1 MKILVAGGS
10 GFIGQPLVGRLLAR
24 GEDVA
29 VLTRDPAKVR
39 AGRPVPW
46 SAAAGEIVA
55 ADVVINLVGE
65 NVGARWTAER
75 KRRILDSRIEA
86 TRTLADAI
94 RTGRGKSKTLINTS
108 AVGYYGPRGDE
119 LLDENSAPGA
129 GFLAEVVRRWEE
141 EAHRADDAAR
151 VTIFRFGV
159 VLSADGGAL
168 KRMLLPFRLGAGGP
182 IGSGQQ
188 WMSWVDREDVLRAIE
203 WAVDQLKVRGVY
215 NITSPVPVTNRD
227 FARALGRALH
237 RPALMPTPAFAL
249 RAVFGEMAD
258 EMLLNGQRVVPSRAK
273 AEGFTFTYPTID
285 SSLAHSF
292 DR

>member
-1 MKILVAGGS
+1 
-10 GFIGQPLVGRLLAR
+10 RLLAR
-24 GEDVA
+24 GQDVT
-29 VLTRDPAKVR
+29 VLTRHPAKVR
-39 AGRPVPW
+39 AGHAIPW
-46 SAAAGEIVA
+46 TAALGEIAA

-65 NVGARWTAER
+65 NVGARWTAEQ
-75 KRRILDSRIEA
+75 KRRILESRTEA

-94 RTGRGKSKTLINTS
+94 RIGRGKSKTLINAS

-119 LLDENSAPGA
+119 LLDEQSPPGA

-151 VTIFRFGV
+151 VAILRFGV
-159 VLSADGGAL
+159 VLAADGGAL

-203 WAVDQLKVRGVY
+203 WAIDQSKVRGVY

-227 FARALGRALH
+227 FARGLGRALH
-237 RPALMPTPAFAL
+237 RPAVMPTPAFAL

-258 EMLLNGQRVVPSRAK
+258 EMLLNGQRVVPARAT
-273 AEGFTFTYPTID
+273 AEGFTFAYPTID
-285 SSLAHSF
+285 SSLSHSL